1 MSFTPQPTVN
11 SCNTTSNKLKP
22 MLPAEREVEGA
33 EYHLESLKLLLSLHG
48 CNWWSWMSVALDHLA
63 SVGLHSCGVMMAAM
77 NRCDGGPMTAG
88 ALRHC

>member
-22 MLPAEREVEGA
+22 MLPAKREMEGA

-77 NRCDGGPMTAG
+77 NRCNGGPMTAG